1 MISRNSNKS
10 IRHQFKSKRDFTND
24 INISHS
30 HFFVPAPVW
39 EADQQWLCLYPPVAL
54 KNHVPEYACIITY
67 CFIALMTTP
76 QFGYKTQF
84 LMCFV
89 KVEPTF
95 TYYRPMT
102 WVLSLVCKLLEI
114 LLMLNH
120 QVCFFYFSSETQKA
134 KKGFPRWIW
143 HVIEKQ
149 PSLWQQTVV
158 ATATGY
164 RT

>member
-67 CFIALMTTP
+67 CFIALITTS
-76 QFGYKTQF
+76 QFEYKTQF

-89 KVEPTF
+89 KFEPTF
-95 TYYRPMT
+95 AYYRPMT

-114 LLMLNH
+114 LLMLSH
-120 QVCFFYFSSETQKA
+120 QVCFFLS
-134 KKGFPRWIW
+134 
-143 HVIEKQ
+143 
-149 PSLWQQTVV
+149 QQWNLKS
-158 ATATGY
+158 
-164 RT
+164 